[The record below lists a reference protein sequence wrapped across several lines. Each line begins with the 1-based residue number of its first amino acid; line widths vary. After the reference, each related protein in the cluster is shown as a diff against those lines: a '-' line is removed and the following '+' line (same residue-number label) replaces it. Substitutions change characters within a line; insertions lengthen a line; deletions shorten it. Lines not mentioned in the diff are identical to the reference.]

1 MLPRARFLGG
11 VARKAIIGC
20 VWRQHLGRMGN
31 CDMLADQA
39 VRILAWGLDILVHKV
54 AAVELDRA
62 GVPSGRDC
70 ALGSLHT

>member
-1 MLPRARFLGG
+1 
-11 VARKAIIGC
+11 
-20 VWRQHLGRMGN
+20 MGN